1 MADAIQVAV
10 HVLDLMGSVTTMKLQ
25 KLVYYAQVRYI
36 VRAGSPLFADRIEA
50 WANGPV
56 VPSLF
61 YKHSGKYMIGKGD
74 LDTAGSSSALS
85 HAQKKAIE
93 EVVKRLGS
101 FSGEQLREL
110 THGESPWQDAR
121 KGYKPGE
128 RCTNEIPVE
137 AIRQFY
143 LSPACVNPIA
153 Q

>member
-25 KLVYYAQVRYI
+25 KLVYYAQARYI
-36 VRAGSPLFADRIEA
+36 VQVGSPLFADRIEA

-56 VPSLF
+56 VPNLF

-74 LDTAGSSSALS
+74 LDTVGFSPALS

-110 THGESPWQDAR
+110 THGESPWRDAR

-128 RCTNEIPVE
+128 RCANEIPVE
-137 AIRQFY
+137 AMRRY
-143 LSPACVNPIA
+143 YASSACTNSIA
-153 Q
+153 R